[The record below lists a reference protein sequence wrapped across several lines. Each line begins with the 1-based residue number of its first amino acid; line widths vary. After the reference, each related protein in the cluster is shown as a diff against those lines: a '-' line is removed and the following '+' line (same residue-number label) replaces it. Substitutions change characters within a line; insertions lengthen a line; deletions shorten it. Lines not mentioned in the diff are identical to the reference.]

1 MSLCQSRGSS
11 CGACC
16 GLFNIDYPPFEI
28 KKILTERTKY
38 FSENVDYSKR
48 ETVIS
53 YREDFEKKESE
64 YPKKDA
70 TIYNCPFL
78 GYIDEKNRIGCMIH
92 PVKTGD
98 PKSQNFSF
106 YGSSIC
112 QTYDCRNKERL
123 NAGDWENFF
132 DSLGLDECQYSNL
145 AGDHILI
152 TRIEEFFLDIGISL
166 PSMFQNHSAL
176 LNKILLYK
184 INNKTSNITSFEIDM
199 ESSIEGTKFQKLID
213 KLGLGASDELFLDL
227 DKLKNSSRH
236 TNQSSDKRFR

>member
-1 MSLCQSRGSS
+1 MSLCQSNGSS

-16 GLFNIDYPPFEI
+16 GLFNIDYPPFEL

-53 YREDFEKKESE
+53 YREDFEKKESA

-78 GYIDEKNRIGCMIH
+78 GYIDGKNRIGCMIH

-106 YGSSIC
+106 YGASIC
-112 QTYDCRNKERL
+112 QTYDCRNKERV
-123 NAGDWENFF
+123 NAIDWENIF

-166 PSMFQNHSAL
+166 TSMFQDHSNL
-176 LNKILLYK
+176 LKRILLYK
-184 INNKTSNITSFEIDM
+184 ISKRTSNITSFEIDM
-199 ESSIEGTKFQKLID
+199 ESSIEGSKFQKLVD
-213 KLGLGASDELFLDL
+213 KLGLVANEELFLDL
-227 DKLKNSSRH
+227 DKLKN
-236 TNQSSDKRFR
+236 